1 MLHRIRPFYLTG
13 RFFSIAAIL
22 VIILALSFAWP
33 VLISIALVG
42 AIVLVATTLA
52 DAIILFMRKE
62 PVTGERELPRT
73 MGLNDDNAI
82 TLHFANNTALRYSIS
97 IIDELPVQ
105 FQKRDFLIETYLKG
119 KEKKSMSYVLKP
131 LKRGEYIFHDLNV
144 FIRSVIGL
152 AERRLQFDTDQSI
165 AVYPSVLQMKQ
176 YELIAFTR
184 ISTMHGVKRLRRIG
198 HSYEFEQIQNY
209 VKGDD
214 YRSINWKA
222 TGRRGNLMVNRF
234 QDERSQQVYC
244 IIDKSR
250 TMHMPFDGLT
260 LLDYAINS
268 ALVMSNIIIKKHDK
282 AGLLTF
288 SDKIGS
294 VVKADSSARQ
304 LHSILE
310 ALYREEPREKESDF
324 ELLYRSARRLVQGRS
339 LLILF
344 TNFESINAA
353 ERVLPLL
360 RKINRL
366 HLLVVIF
373 FDNDEL
379 RDFAESEPDD
389 MRGIYYRTVSRSSL
403 LEKQQIVNKLQQFGI
418 QAVLTKPKDL
428 SINTLNKYLELKSR
442 GLI

>member
-1 MLHRIRPFYLTG
+1 MLKFFRPLYLTG
-13 RFFSIAAIL
+13 RFFIVAAIL
-22 VIILALSFAWP
+22 VIVLAFSFAWP
-33 VLISIALVG
+33 ILLPVAFGGIGLLIA
-42 AIVLVATTLA
+42 ATIA
-52 DAIILFMRKE
+52 DALLLFVRKE
-62 PVTGERELPRT
+62 PVKAERELPRT
-73 MGLNDDNAI
+73 MGLNDENSI
-82 TLHFANNTALRYSIS
+82 KLNLQNNTNLRYSIS
-97 IIDELPVQ
+97 IIDELPIQ
-105 FQKRDFLIETYLKG
+105 FQKRDFLIETSLKA
-119 KEKKSMSYVLKP
+119 KEKKSMSYMLQP

-152 AERRLQFDTDQSI
+152 AERRLQFDRDQTI

-198 HSYEFEQIQNY
+198 HSYEFEQIKNY

-222 TGRRGNLMVNRF
+222 TGRRGNLMVNQF

-288 SDKIGS
+288 SDTIGS

-304 LHSILE
+304 LHNILE
-310 ALYREEPREKESDF
+310 ALYREQPREKESDF
-324 ELLYRSARRLVQGRS
+324 ELLYRSARRLIQGRS

-366 HLLVVIF
+366 HLLVVVF

-379 RDFAESEPDD
+379 RDFADSEPDD